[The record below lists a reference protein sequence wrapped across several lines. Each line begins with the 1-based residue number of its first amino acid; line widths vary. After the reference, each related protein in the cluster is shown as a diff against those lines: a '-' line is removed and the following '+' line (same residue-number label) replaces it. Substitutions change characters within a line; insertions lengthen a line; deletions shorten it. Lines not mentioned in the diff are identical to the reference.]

1 MTLRDFLTQDPDGY
15 LHLTGHRIGLQDIV
29 FYYREG
35 YSPEM
40 LLAEF
45 PTLNLSLIHKVLGF
59 YLESQG
65 EVDAYVARCD
75 AEVEQQRA
83 VSSCRRILVQSG
95 SRELSNLESAAGG
108 GECP

>member
-1 MTLRDFLTQDPDGY
+1 MTFPDFITQDPNGFV
-15 LHLTGHRIGLQDIV
+15 HLTGHRIGLQDIV
-29 FYYREG
+29 YCYGEG

-65 EVDAYVARCD
+65 EIDAYVARCD
-75 AEVEQQRA
+75 AEVDQQWAMTIAGPSHAELRRRLQSMTA
-83 VSSCRRILVQSG
+83 PSSR
-95 SRELSNLESAAGG
+95 
-108 GECP
+108 

>member
-1 MTLRDFLTQDPDGY
+1 MEKGCPMILPDFVTQDPDGH

-29 FYYREG
+29 YCYREG

-45 PTLNLSLIHKVLGF
+45 PTLNLSLIHKALGF
-59 YLESQG
+59 YLEYLP
-65 EVDAYVARCD
+65 EIDAYVARCD

-83 VSSCRRILVQSG
+83 VAVARPDGIGRLTH
-95 SRELSNLESAAGG
+95 RLTTR
-108 GECP
+108 

>member
-1 MTLRDFLTQDPDGY
+1 MTLPEFITRDPDGF

-29 FYYREG
+29 YFYGEG

-59 YLESQG
+59 YLESQA
-65 EVDAYVARCD
+65 EIDAEVARCD

-83 VSSCRRILVQSG
+83 TALAGPSRTELRRRLQSLPAP
-95 SRELSNLESAAGG
+95 SDQ
-108 GECP
+108 

>member
-1 MTLRDFLTQDPDGY
+1 MTFPDFITQDPDGF

-29 FYYREG
+29 YSYGEG

-65 EVDAYVARCD
+65 EIDAYVARCD

-83 VSSCRRILVQSG
+83 TTFAEPSRAELRRRLQSMTAP
-95 SRELSNLESAAGG
+95 SAR
-108 GECP
+108 

>member
-1 MTLRDFLTQDPDGY
+1 MTLPDFMTQDPDGY
-15 LHLTGHRIGLQDIV
+15 LHPTGHRIGLRDIV

-59 YLESQG
+59 YLESPS
-65 EVDAYVARCD
+65 EFDADMARCD

-83 VSSCRRILVQSG
+83 TAIAGPSRTELRRRLQSMTTP
-95 SRELSNLESAAGG
+95 SAR
-108 GECP
+108 

>member
-1 MTLRDFLTQDPDGY
+1 MTLPDFITQDSDGH
-15 LHLTGHRIGLQDIV
+15 LHLTGHRIGLRDIV
-29 FYYREG
+29 FYYRDG

-59 YLESQG
+59 YLESQA
-65 EVDAYVARCD
+65 EFDADMARCD

-83 VSSCRRILVQSG
+83 TAIAGPSRTELRRRLQSMTTPSSR
-95 SRELSNLESAAGG
+95 
-108 GECP
+108 